1 MDPSLDRE
9 MRSKLFSTAFL
20 QQRASADKTWL
31 QALQAHKDEETRAS
45 QQAANGANSGSPFIR
60 NDPGTLAARRC
71 MELGG
76 GELECVGKGFWTGLT
91 DLVGLDAGS
100 IGAVM
105 SSEPAG
111 VYLNGVFHQSG
122 GLWVSFGRPGSA
134 TLNGCGKLVP
144 VRLPYTS
151 SQQSNQLLI
160 TFKNDPSQFIVS
172 MGSDRSLSGP
182 GAVDVKGQIITGTRK
197 IWMQHYQN
205 NIPVAGGYWTWEPIY
220 ADKTERCTI
229 STLTIGPPAPEEK
242 SQLMAGL
249 TLMMNTMPVGPDGL
263 RMSGR
268 YLGQGGLALEFAADA
283 VVLDCGAAHVKQPY
297 TVENAPNQILINIK
311 NGASPFTLALQ
322 SNGILTGSG
331 NAAIAGRVVTGATQN
346 ALTYAPKTASCAI
359 GTLAP
364 QGGPR

>member
-1 MDPSLDRE
+1 
-9 MRSKLFSTAFL
+9 MRW
-20 QQRASADKTWL
+20 QR
-31 QALQAHKDEETRAS
+31 
-45 QQAANGANSGSPFIR
+45 
-60 NDPGTLAARRC
+60 
-71 MELGG
+71 
-76 GELECVGKGFWTGLT
+76 FWTGLT

-100 IGAVM
+100 IGGVT

-111 VYLNGVFHQSG
+111 VYLNAVFHQSG
-122 GLWVSFGRPGSA
+122 GLWLSFGQPGRA
-134 TLNGCGKLVP
+134 TLNDCGKLVP
-144 VRLPYTS
+144 VGLPYTIS
-151 SQQSNQLLI
+151 KQSNQLLI

-182 GAVDVKGQIITGTRK
+182 GAVDVKGEIITGTGKYGCSIIKTTSGGRRLLDLGANLCR
-197 IWMQHYQN
+197 QDRALHN
-205 NIPVAGGYWTWEPIY
+205 RHADHRAARSAGKEP
-220 ADKTERCTI
+220 AHGWANSHEEHHAR
-229 STLTIGPPAPEEK
+229 GPE
-242 SQLMAGL
+242 
-249 TLMMNTMPVGPDGL
+249 GL

-322 SNGILTGSG
+322 SNGTLTGSG

-346 ALTYAPKTASCAI
+346 ALTYAPKTASCAV